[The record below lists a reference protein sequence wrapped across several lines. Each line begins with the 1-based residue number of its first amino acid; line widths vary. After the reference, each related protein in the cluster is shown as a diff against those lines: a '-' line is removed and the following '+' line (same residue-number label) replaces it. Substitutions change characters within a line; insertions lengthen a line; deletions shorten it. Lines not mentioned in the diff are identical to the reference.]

1 MSGIGA
7 GINGNVDIAKDPWV
21 SKLNFGSYVNDM
33 VTLLIRAGAGE
44 QAFYFTK
51 QPVIRELQILDEKSK
66 GYLFN
71 PDGIGQYILQKILTS
86 RFERS
91 TFLSTGRGINDSL

>member
-1 MSGIGA
+1 LYDDLDAEGNTVMSGIGA

-44 QAFYFTK
+44 
-51 QPVIRELQILDEKSK
+51 
-66 GYLFN
+66 
-71 PDGIGQYILQKILTS
+71 
-86 RFERS
+86 
-91 TFLSTGRGINDSL
+91 